1 MEKGKKKIFKKKWKE
16 KRGLFL
22 RILPRRSSFDDKP
35 FYEVS
40 SCTVQTNKYLDRVAK
55 AHKFSK

>member
-1 MEKGKKKIFKKKWKE
+1 MEKGKKNILKKWKV